1 MKDGNDDW
9 EYPGCLRWCNLCH
22 QKPYVRAKV
31 CLNEYCKLSYLRHN
45 FDLNKM
51 KAWGGKKM
59 AEENTTASLQKSVW
73 MARTTTKKKNNL

>member
-22 QKPYVRAKV
+22 QKSYVRAKV

-51 KAWGGKKM
+51 KAWGEKM

-73 MARTTTKKKNNL
+73 RARTTTKKKNNL